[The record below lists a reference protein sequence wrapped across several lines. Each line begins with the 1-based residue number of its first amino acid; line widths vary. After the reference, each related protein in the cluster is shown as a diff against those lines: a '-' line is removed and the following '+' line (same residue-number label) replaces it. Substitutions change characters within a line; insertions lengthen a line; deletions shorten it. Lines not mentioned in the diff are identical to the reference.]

1 MLGCLSCHSSASSTA
16 MADEEHP
23 EKVFLKSSDN
33 EDFEVEYDVGC
44 MSVTVKNMLEDTGSA
59 APIPGTSWRAGE
71 EQT

>member
-1 MLGCLSCHSSASSTA
+1 

-59 APIPGTSWRAGE
+59 APIDP
-71 EQT
+71 